1 MFRFTE
7 AATRWREIN
16 LLKHKSDAV
25 ASLMFVNQSVV
36 IPSGLRIQRLRMDK
50 GREYTNKAFE
60 DYCL

>member
-1 MFRFTE
+1 
-7 AATRWREIN
+7 
-16 LLKHKSDAV
+16 
-25 ASLMFVNQSVV
+25 MFVNQSVV